1 MANQHRHIAEQRLP
15 RQTAISV
22 AERSERLL
30 QSTPKNRQFW
40 RPSRSA
46 EKELVHRVGALVP
59 VGVAEVLQ
67 EGLECA
73 HVARRHLHTDQHTA
87 VVGAVIAVVEEADV
101 PAGAHL
107 RQEIHQ
113 RARLFGEF
121 EAVDQ
126 LLHSFLAHCWG
137 VAAHHVADVVLGH
150 LVVAQVER
158 RVAVLLQAFG
168 QLQRLLAVSHLDADE
183 HMRLAGRVV
192 AIVEFRDI
200 ALADQTEEFLVGA
213 RLFRQRDRG
222 WQEPEVAEGELPR
235 FDEEKHMLLKNA
247 QMIKRGAELGEEIIF
262 PLEPQD
268 DFGRIAAQTA
278 KQVVI
283 QKIREAEKLSI
294 LDEFGHKKGEIVSG
308 IVQRVE
314 RGALYVDLGR
324 ATGLIPYEEQIPG
337 ERYRPGERIRAYL
350 HAVDEGFR
358 GVYLRL
364 SRSHPKFLVKLFE
377 LEAPELASGAI
388 EVKSISREPGSRTK
402 IAISSID
409 PHVDPVGSLVGQR
422 GVRVSTV
429 MSELGGERIDII
441 EWSEDQ
447 KNFIKESLSPASVL
461 DVELNE
467 EEHRATVTVSEDQQ
481 SLAIGRGGQNVRLAA
496 KLTGWNIDI
505 ISVGGENVADSD
517 GEGVHI
523 SEKTDEPAKE
533 AGVAPT
539 EMPAEVVVE
548 EAEAPSTL
556 PAEEELAET
565 GEGDAV
571 VDSKESRD
579 EA

>member
-1 MANQHRHIAEQRLP
+1 MLDLKTIQTVLSEFETRGISKETMIEAIEAAMATAYKKEYGKRGQVVRAKLDMNTGTVSFEQVK
-15 RQTAISV
+15 TAVDDTLVRFPEEGEEEV
-22 AERSERLL
+22 AE
-30 QSTPKNRQFW
+30 
-40 RPSRSA
+40 
-46 EKELVHRVGALVP
+46 H
-59 VGVAEVLQ
+59 
-67 EGLECA
+67 
-73 HVARRHLHTDQHTA
+73 
-87 VVGAVIAVVEEADV
+87 
-101 PAGAHL
+101 
-107 RQEIHQ
+107 
-113 RARLFGEF
+113 
-121 EAVDQ
+121 
-126 LLHSFLAHCWG
+126 
-137 VAAHHVADVVLGH
+137 
-150 LVVAQVER
+150 
-158 RVAVLLQAFG
+158 
-168 QLQRLLAVSHLDADE
+168 
-183 HMRLAGRVV
+183 
-192 AIVEFRDI
+192 
-200 ALADQTEEFLVGA
+200 
-213 RLFRQRDRG
+213 RG
-222 WQEPEVAEGELPR
+222 WQENEGLAEGELPR
-235 FDEEKHMLLKNA
+235 FDEEKHILLTNA
-247 QMIKRGAELGEEIIF
+247 RLVKKGVELGEELIF

-388 EVKSISREPGSRTK
+388 EVKAIAREPGSRTK
-402 IAISSID
+402 ISISSVD

-447 KNFIKESLSPASVL
+447 KAFIKEALSPASVL
-461 DVELNE
+461 EVELSE
-467 EEHRATVTVSEDQQ
+467 DDHRATVTVSEDQQ

-505 ISVGGENVADSD
+505 ISVGGDNVAESD
-517 GEGVHI
+517 GEGVSI
-523 SEKTDEPAKE
+523 NEKTDAPAEE
-533 AGVAPT
+533 AGVIPT
-539 EMPAEVVVE
+539 ETPAEVVVE
-548 EAEAPSTL
+548 EAEAATTL
-556 PAEEELAET
+556 PAEEELATT
-565 GEGDAV
+565 GENESV
-571 VDSKESRD
+571 VDAKESRD